1 MGRFKN
7 MAIMLL
13 IMASLV
19 LLSSVSV
26 LGSDFSVAVP
36 LSLPIQQTSDG
47 ELVFAEGLVIKNNCS
62 MDDVKVTNITL
73 TTSDAWSLIDY
84 SAEPSESDNEFAL
97 QINGNS
103 FNADGSYPLVEDDWV
118 IPNNSSLDLT
128 YSAKS
133 SLIEEGESV
142 ILGNVVFTVD
152 IKPYEV
158 EIPDDADDYYVPEEN
173 LSGDKASS
181 LWVWYTDTD
190 DGEAHITNYLGTYS
204 DTLDLVV
211 PTTLDGAPV
220 VSMEAGNFA
229 DKTLKS
235 LYVPS
240 GVKIK
245 DSTWTNLT
253 AEKIVLDGVTV
264 GDSGFRRH
272 NIDSIYATDSTLG
285 EGAFYVNSDS
295 TNVVSTLS
303 LNNTSVGTSCFYY
316 NTFDDV
322 IISDG
327 SLGQSAFYYTTT
339 NNKFS
344 LLDGAVILYAD
355 TFANRSYPYQSA
367 IINYLYIDVPVVPVK
382 TYSALEGAFE
392 NCTFDVVEFGPSCSE
407 LGDCSFMGTSISTIK
422 GLSNLKTIGS
432 QAIYNMGVATTIEPA
447 TLTDATIKS
456 SGLQGAQQSSKLT
469 FESLTLDNCSV
480 GSSAFYLQT
489 FNDLTISNSTLYQ
502 YAFGGIKVNGQ
513 CNIIGNTIFNDPL
526 MFSIWNEEEKTT
538 FNKLYVDVPV
548 VPTTNTTQYAR
559 GVFKSAN
566 VNELELGPNCTEVA
580 RYSFAYLKG
589 ISNIKGLNYLKK
601 VDEYAFTPAAS
612 YTISD
617 EVVLEGATIGQ
628 YAFSKNNDSCVLT
641 FDSLTL
647 DNCSI
652 SAYAFARDCFG
663 ELTIKG
669 DSTVKQYSLL
679 AITVDN
685 EMQLL
690 NGITFSTAESI
701 FTTGS
706 SVYPTIN
713 RLYVDTNLTSSAG
726 ENYQFFNYAIID
738 ELEFGANA
746 EIVCSE
752 AFRSS
757 SLGCIKSFGAL
768 SDIGSYAFANLNVAL
783 TIDEPLTL
791 SNVNIGS
798 YAFYVANDSSPKI
811 TFSDLTLND
820 CIIGTYAFSRNV
832 FGNLIIEGA
841 STVKQ
846 YSFVAINVNEE
857 MQLLDS
863 ITFSTAESI
872 FTTSNKVYP
881 TINRLYIDTDLTSST
896 TGSSYRFFT
905 YGVIKEL
912 EFGANA
918 HKINDGA
925 FSGTTLGTIKGFGGV
940 NDIGTSAFANL
951 GAALNI
957 TDALVLS
964 NATIG
969 KTAFGASSDTSNKIT
984 FADLTLDSCTVGA
997 EAFKYQQFGDLTVK
1011 DTTLGDKAI
1020 YVVDVS
1026 GRMELL
1032 GSTTFAQTGVSYSTS
1047 TNSIINDLYVDCD
1060 LVPQTGSSGLFQYSV
1075 IPTLEFGSN
1084 ASALGSGCFRQT
1096 TIDTVKGL
1104 SNIKTFGNACFYSPN
1119 QTVSILGD
1127 VILTDT
1133 TIEPQAFYGSASKY
1147 FEFGDVVLDSVT
1159 LTSGNSAFYY
1169 SKFDSVTISN
1179 TDVVAS
1185 AFSYTTIPY
1194 LEIDSTSSVVANSFS
1209 YSSSA
1214 AAKITDAV
1222 IDLPTIPAGAF
1233 RYCGISM
1240 AYLGDNV
1247 TTVETNA
1254 FYDCAGIEVS
1264 IPAECTYVTQSF
1276 AKDAVIT
1283 VRDGSE
1289 AQTLDLREEEQVEE
1303 EQVEEEQEE
1312 VIEEET
1318 TEEENPDEPTEET
1331 PSEEESGE
1339 TPVEDE
1345 PTDDGSND
1353 EGSNDEGA
1361 SGDDTSNEGDLEEG
1375 SDETETEIP
1384 ETSGADISGEVT
1396 PDEPT
1401 NDDTNSDEGEVESG
1415 DETNPDTVV
1424 NGDSTS
1430 GESTSGES
1438 NEGTSNDASNDTSGE
1453 TTPDDESGDVV
1464 VEGTETE
1471 GGNTSSELVIPDNVG
1486 EDTVSGDE
1494 TSSEE
1499 PVIDDTTS
1507 SNGEDEGTS
1516 YETTE
1521 SETDTS
1527 VATPDEN
1534 NNIESEG
1541 NETESGVEN
1550 VETPA
1555 VEENVSEGDSTTSDE
1570 DGESAT
1576 ENTSTPEV
1584 PASTESASNETS
1596 TSGETTS
1603 NSSET
1608 TSKKASNGSKE
1619 TEVSSSSTP
1628 AESVSEAA

>member
-1 MGRFKN
+1 MGRLKN
-7 MAIMLL
+7 MAVMLL
-13 IMASLV
+13 IMAAMV
-19 LLSSVSV
+19 LFSSISV
-26 LGSDFSVAVP
+26 FASGFSVTVP

-62 MDDVKVTNITL
+62 TDDVKVTNISL
-73 TTSDAWSLIDY
+73 TNSDGWSIIDY
-84 SAEPSESDNEFAL
+84 SAEPSESGNEFAL
-97 QINGNS
+97 KINGSS

-118 IPNNSSLDLT
+118 IPNNSSLDLS
-128 YSAKS
+128 YSAKT

-253 AEKIVLDGVTV
+253 AEKIVLNGVTV

-367 IINYLYIDVPVVPVK
+367 VINYLYIDIPVVPVK

-392 NCTFDVVEFGPSCSE
+392 NCSFEVVEFGPSCSE
-407 LGDCSFMGTSISTIK
+407 LGECSFMSASITTIK
-422 GLSNLKTIGS
+422 GLSNLKTICS
-432 QAIYNMGVATTIEPA
+432 QAIYNMEVATTIEPA

-456 SGLQGAQQSSKLT
+456 SGLQGGQQSSKLT

-513 CNIIGNTIFNDPL
+513 CNVIENTVFKDPL
-526 MFSIWNEEEKTT
+526 MFTIHNEEEKTT
-538 FNKLYVDVPV
+538 MNKLYVDAPV
-548 VPTTNTTQYAR
+548 VPTTNTTQYNY

-566 VNELELGPNCTEVA
+566 VTELELGPNCTEVA

-589 ISNIKGLNYLKK
+589 LSNIKGLNYLKK
-601 VDEYAFTPAAS
+601 VDEYAFSPADS

-617 EVVLEGATIGQ
+617 EVILKDATIGQ
-628 YAFSKNNDSCVLT
+628 YAFSRNNASYVLT

-647 DNCSI
+647 NNCSI
-652 SAYAFARDCFG
+652 GAYAFARDCFG
-663 ELTIKG
+663 DLTIKG

-679 AITVDN
+679 AITVNN

-726 ENYQFFNYAIID
+726 ENYQFFNYAIVD
-738 ELEFGANA
+738 ELEFGVNA

-896 TGSSYRFFT
+896 TGSSYRFFN

-918 HKINDGA
+918 NIIYDGA
-925 FSGTTLGTIKGFGGV
+925 FSRATIGAIKSFGGV
-940 NDIGTSAFANL
+940 NDIGASAFASL

-957 TDALVLS
+957 TDAVAFS

-969 KTAFGASSDTSNKIT
+969 NSAFNPSSDTSNKIT
-984 FADLTLDSCTVGA
+984 FSDLTLDSCTTGTNV
-997 EAFKYQQFGDLTVK
+997 FQYQQFGNLTVK
-1011 DTTLGDKAI
+1011 DTTLGDKTF
-1020 YVVDVS
+1020 YVIDVT
-1026 GRMELL
+1026 GKMELL
-1032 GSTTFAQTGVSYSTS
+1032 GSTTFAQNGVSYSTS

-1084 ASALGSGCFRQT
+1084 ASALGAGCFRQT
-1096 TIDTVKGL
+1096 TIDTIKGL
-1104 SNIKTFGNACFYSPN
+1104 SNIKTFGNSCFYSPN
-1119 QTVSILGD
+1119 QTVSILDD
-1127 VILTDT
+1127 VILTDAT
-1133 TIEPQAFYGSASKY
+1133 LGTQVFYGSSTKY
-1147 FEFGDVVLDSVT
+1147 FDFGDVVLDNVT

-1169 SKFDSVTISN
+1169 SKFNSVAISN

-1194 LEIDSTSSVVANSFS
+1194 LEIDSTSSVVGSSFS

-1222 IDLPTIPAGAF
+1222 IDLPTIPAAAF

-1247 TTVETNA
+1247 TTVEINA

-1289 AQTLDLREEEQVEE
+1289 AETLEMENEEVTEEEAT
-1303 EQVEEEQEE
+1303 
-1312 VIEEET
+1312 EEET
-1318 TEEENPDEPTEET
+1318 TEEEVTEEPVEEEVVEEPTDEPTEET
-1331 PSEEESGE
+1331 PSDKETGE
-1339 TPVEDE
+1339 TPVEDG
-1345 PTDDGSND
+1345 TDGEDASD
-1353 EGSNDEGA
+1353 EGTSGENTSNE
-1361 SGDDTSNEGDLEEG
+1361 DTSNGGVSNEDSEGNQN
-1375 SDETETEIP
+1375 P
-1384 ETSGADISGEVT
+1384 ETSGDDGVSNTTSGE
-1396 PDEPT
+1396 E
-1401 NDDTNSDEGEVESG
+1401 NGESG
-1415 DETNPDTVV
+1415 SDATTEEIVDGESNS
-1424 NGDSTS
+1424 GESS
-1430 GESTSGES
+1430 GESTDKS
-1438 NEGTSNDASNDTSGE
+1438 NEGTSNDTSGE

-1471 GGNTSSELVIPDNVG
+1471 GGNTTSEPVIPDNVG
-1486 EDTVSGDE
+1486 EDNVSGDE

-1516 YETTE
+1516 SETTE

-1527 VATPDEN
+1527 VTTPDEN
-1534 NNIESEG
+1534 KNIESEG
-1541 NETESGVEN
+1541 NETEIGVEN

-1555 VEENVSEGDSTTSDE
+1555 VEENVSESDSTTSDE
-1570 DGESAT
+1570 DGEFAT

-1608 TSKKASNGSKE
+1608 TSKKALNGSKE

>member
-13 IMASLV
+13 IMAAMV
-19 LLSSVSV
+19 LFSSISV
-26 LGSDFSVAVP
+26 FASGFSVTVP

-62 MDDVKVTNITL
+62 TDDVKVTNISL
-73 TTSDAWSLIDY
+73 TNSDGWSIIDY
-84 SAEPSESDNEFAL
+84 SAEPSESNNEFAL

-142 ILGNVVFTVD
+142 ILGTVVFTVD

-173 LSGDKASS
+173 LSGEKADS
-181 LWVWYTDTD
+181 LWVWYVDSD
-190 DGEAHITNYLGTYS
+190 DNEAHITNYLGEYS
-204 DTLDLVV
+204 ENLELVV
-211 PTTLDGAPV
+211 PTTLDGQYSPNGPAKV

-253 AEKIVLDGVTV
+253 AEKLVLNGVTV
-264 GDSGFRRH
+264 GDSGFHRH
-272 NIDSIYATDSTLG
+272 NIDSIYASDSTFG
-285 EGAFYVNSDS
+285 ESAFYVASDS

-303 LNNTSVGTSCFYY
+303 LENTSVGTSCFYY

-322 IISDG
+322 IISNG
-327 SLGQSAFYYTTT
+327 SIGQSAFYYTTT

-355 TFANRSYPYQSA
+355 TFANRSYDYQSA
-367 IINYLYIDVPVVPVK
+367 VINYLYIDVPVVPVK
-382 TYSALEGAFE
+382 TYSTLEGAFE
-392 NCTFDVVEFGPSCSE
+392 NCSFDVVEFGPSCTE
-407 LGDCSFMGTSISTIK
+407 LGDYSFYSTSINTIK

-432 QAIYNMGVATTIEPA
+432 QAIYNMEVATTIEPA
-447 TLTDATIKS
+447 TLTNATIKS
-456 SGLQGAQQSSKLT
+456 SGLQGGQQSSKLT

-480 GSSAFYLQT
+480 GSAAFYLQT

-513 CNIIGNTIFNDPL
+513 CNIIGNTIFKDPL

-580 RYSFAYLKG
+580 RYSFANLKG
-589 ISNIKGLNYLKK
+589 LSNIKGLNYLKK

-663 ELTIKG
+663 DLTIKG

-713 RLYVDTNLTSSAG
+713 RLYVDTNLTSSTG

-820 CIIGTYAFSRNV
+820 CIIGTYAFQYQQ
-832 FGNLIIEGA
+832 FGNLTIDGA

-846 YSFVAINVNEE
+846 YSFLAITVTEE
-857 MQLLDS
+857 MKLLDN
-863 ITFSTAESI
+863 ITFTTAESI
-872 FTTSNKVYP
+872 FTTSDSVFP
-881 TINRLYIDTDLTSST
+881 TINRLYIDTDLTSSD
-896 TGSSYRFFT
+896 GSSYCFFNR
-905 YGVIKEL
+905 GVITEL
-912 EFGANA
+912 EFGKNSK
-918 HKINDGA
+918 KIHVGSFRGA
-925 FSGTTLGTIKGFGGV
+925 TLCNIKSFGGV
-940 NDIGTSAFANL
+940 TEIGEYAFAYL
-951 GAALNI
+951 GATLDI

-964 NATIG
+964 NSTIG
-969 KTAFGASSDTSNKIT
+969 KSAFGVSSDTSNKIT
-984 FADLTLDSCTVGA
+984 FSALTLDNCTVGA
-997 EAFKYQQFGDLTVK
+997 EAFNYQQFGDLTIK
-1011 DTTLGDKAI
+1011 DTTLGDKAF
-1020 YVVDVS
+1020 YVIDVT

-1032 GSTTFAQTGVSYSTS
+1032 GSTTFAESGVSYSAS
-1047 TNSIINDLYVDCD
+1047 KNSNINDLYVDCD
-1060 LVPQTGSSGLFQYSV
+1060 LVLSGLFQHSV
-1075 IPTLEFGSN
+1075 ISTVEFGNN
-1084 ASALGSGCFRQT
+1084 ASSLSSSCFKQT
-1096 TIDTVKGL
+1096 TIDKIKGL

-1119 QTVSILGD
+1119 QTVSILED
-1127 VILTDT
+1127 VILTNAT
-1133 TIEPQAFYGSASKY
+1133 LGTQVFYGKTSAY
-1147 FEFGDVVLDSVT
+1147 YDFGDVVLDGVT
-1159 LTSGNSAFYY
+1159 LTSGTSAFYY
-1169 SKFDSVTISN
+1169 SKFNSVTINN

-1194 LEIDSTSSVVANSFS
+1194 LEINSTSSVVAKSFS

-1247 TTVETNA
+1247 TSVETNA
-1254 FYDCAGIEVS
+1254 FYNCSGIEVS
-1264 IPAECTYVTQSF
+1264 IPAECSYVTQSF
-1276 AKDAVIT
+1276 PSDAVIT

-1289 AQTLDLREEEQVEE
+1289 AQTLDLREE

-1430 GESTSGES
+1430 GESNSGES

-1453 TTPDDESGDVV
+1453 TTPDDESGDAV

-1471 GGNTSSELVIPDNVG
+1471 GGNTSSEPVIPDNVG
-1486 EDTVSGDE
+1486 EDNVSGDE

-1499 PVIDDTTS
+1499 PVID
-1507 SNGEDEGTS
+1507 EGTS
-1516 YETTE
+1516 SETTE

-1527 VATPDEN
+1527 VTTPDEN
-1534 NNIESEG
+1534 KNIESEG

-1555 VEENVSEGDSTTSDE
+1555 VEENVSEGDSTSSDG
-1570 DGESAT
+1570 DGESVT
-1576 ENTSTPEV
+1576 DTSSTSEV
-1584 PASTESASNETS
+1584 PASTESTSNETS
-1596 TSGETTS
+1596 ASGETTS

-1608 TSKKASNGSKE
+1608 TSKKASNGLKE
-1619 TEVSSSSTP
+1619 TESSSSSTP

>member
-1 MGRFKN
+1 MGRLKN
-7 MAIMLL
+7 MAVMLL
-13 IMASLV
+13 IMAAMV
-19 LLSSVSV
+19 LFSSISV
-26 LGSDFSVAVP
+26 FASGFSVTVP

-62 MDDVKVTNITL
+62 TDDVKVTNISL
-73 TTSDAWSLIDY
+73 TNSDGWSIIDY
-84 SAEPSESDNEFAL
+84 SAEPSESNNEFAF

-118 IPNNSSLDLT
+118 IPNNSSLDLS
-128 YSAKS
+128 YSAKT

-173 LSGDKASS
+173 LAGEKADS
-181 LWVWYTDTD
+181 LWVWYVDSD
-190 DGEAHITNYLGTYS
+190 DNEAHITNYLGEYS
-204 DTLDLVV
+204 ENLELVV
-211 PTTLDGAPV
+211 PTTLDGQYSPNGPAKV

-240 GVKIK
+240 GIKIK

-253 AEKIVLDGVTV
+253 AEKLVLNGVTV

-272 NIDSIYATDSTLG
+272 NIDSIYANDSTLG

-295 TNVVSTLS
+295 TNLVSTVS
-303 LNNTSVGTSCFYY
+303 LNNTTVGTSCFYY

-355 TFANRSYPYQSA
+355 TFANRSYDYQSA
-367 IINYLYIDVPVVPVK
+367 VINYLYIDVPVVPVK

-392 NCTFDVVEFGPSCSE
+392 NCSFDVVEFGPSCTE
-407 LGDCSFMGTSISTIK
+407 LGDCSFMGASINTIK
-422 GLSNLKTIGS
+422 GLSNLKSIGS

-447 TLTDATIKS
+447 TLTNATIKS
-456 SGLQGAQQSSKLT
+456 SGLQGSQNSSKLT
-469 FESLTLDNCSV
+469 FESLTLESCSV
-480 GSSAFYLQT
+480 ESNAFYLQT
-489 FNDLTISNSTLYQ
+489 FNELTISNSTLYQ
-502 YAFGGIKVNGQ
+502 YAFGGIKVTGQ
-513 CNIIGNTIFNDPL
+513 CNIIDGTVFNAPL
-526 MFSIWNEEEKTT
+526 MFCIWNEESKTS
-538 FNKLYVDVPV
+538 FNRLYVDVPV
-548 VPTTNTTQYAR
+548 IPTTNTTQYAR
-559 GVFKSAN
+559 GVFKKAN
-566 VNELELGPNCTEVA
+566 ITELELGPNCTGVA
-580 RYSFAYLKG
+580 RYSFAYCTGLENLLGLSNLKT
-589 ISNIKGLNYLKK
+589 I
-601 VDEYAFTPAAS
+601 DEYAFTPAIS
-612 YTISD
+612 YTITD
-617 EVVLEGATIGQ
+617 KVVLNGTTIGQ
-628 YAFSKNNDSCVLT
+628 YAFSSNSTTNVLS
-641 FDSLTL
+641 FNSLTL
-647 DNCSI
+647 EDCDI
-652 SAYAFARDCFG
+652 GAYAFARDGFG
-663 ELTIKG
+663 DLTISG
-669 DSTVKQYSLL
+669 DSSIVGYSFL
-679 AITVDN
+679 AITVSN

-690 NGITFSTAESI
+690 DNITFSSASYL
-701 FTTGS
+701 FTSGN

-713 RLYVDTNLTSSAG
+713 RLYVDTDLTSTTGS
-726 ENYQFFNYAIID
+726 NYRFFNYAVVD

-746 EIVCSE
+746 NIVSDS
-752 AFRSS
+752 AFNGA
-757 SLGCIKSFGAL
+757 SLGSIKSFGGITE
-768 SDIGSYAFANLNVAL
+768 IGV
-783 TIDEPLTL
+783 
-791 SNVNIGS
+791 
-798 YAFYVANDSSPKI
+798 
-811 TFSDLTLND
+811 
-820 CIIGTYAFSRNV
+820 
-832 FGNLIIEGA
+832 
-841 STVKQ
+841 
-846 YSFVAINVNEE
+846 
-857 MQLLDS
+857 
-863 ITFSTAESI
+863 
-872 FTTSNKVYP
+872 
-881 TINRLYIDTDLTSST
+881 
-896 TGSSYRFFT
+896 
-905 YGVIKEL
+905 
-912 EFGANA
+912 
-918 HKINDGA
+918 
-925 FSGTTLGTIKGFGGV
+925 
-940 NDIGTSAFANL
+940 SAFGYL
-951 GAALNI
+951 KTALEI
-957 TDALVLS
+957 HDALVLS

-969 KTAFGASSDTSNKIT
+969 KTAFAVSSDTAAKIT
-984 FADLTLDSCTVGA
+984 FSDLTLDNCTVGA

-1032 GSTTFAQTGVSYSTS
+1032 GSTTFAQNGVSYGTS
-1047 TNSIINDLYVDCD
+1047 TNSIITNLYVDCD

-1084 ASALGSGCFRQT
+1084 ASALGAGCFRQT
-1096 TIDTVKGL
+1096 TIDTIKGL
-1104 SNIKTFGNACFYSPN
+1104 SNIKTFGNSCFYSPN
-1119 QTVSILGD
+1119 QTVSILDD
-1127 VILTDT
+1127 VILTDAT
-1133 TIEPQAFYGSASKY
+1133 LGTQVFYGSSTKY
-1147 FEFGDVVLDSVT
+1147 FDFGDVVLDNVT

-1169 SKFDSVTISN
+1169 SKFNSVAISN

-1194 LEIDSTSSVVANSFS
+1194 LEIDSTSSVVGSSFS

-1222 IDLPTIPAGAF
+1222 IDLPTIPAAAF

-1247 TTVETNA
+1247 TTVEINA

-1289 AQTLDLREEEQVEE
+1289 AETLEMEN
-1303 EQVEEEQEE
+1303 EE
-1312 VIEEET
+1312 VTEEAATEEET
-1318 TEEENPDEPTEET
+1318 TEEEVTEEPVEEEVVEEPTDEPTEET
-1331 PSEEESGE
+1331 PSDKETGE
-1339 TPVEDE
+1339 TPVEDG
-1345 PTDDGSND
+1345 TDGEDASD
-1353 EGSNDEGA
+1353 EGTSGENTSNE
-1361 SGDDTSNEGDLEEG
+1361 DTSNGGVSNEDSEGNQN
-1375 SDETETEIP
+1375 P
-1384 ETSGADISGEVT
+1384 ETSGDDGVSNTTSGE
-1396 PDEPT
+1396 E
-1401 NDDTNSDEGEVESG
+1401 NGESG
-1415 DETNPDTVV
+1415 SDATTDEIVDGESNS
-1424 NGDSTS
+1424 GESS
-1430 GESTSGES
+1430 GESTDNS

-1471 GGNTSSELVIPDNVG
+1471 GGNTTSEPVIPDNVG
-1486 EDTVSGDE
+1486 EDNVSGDE

-1516 YETTE
+1516 SETTE

-1527 VATPDEN
+1527 VTTPDEN
-1534 NNIESEG
+1534 KNIESDG
-1541 NETESGVEN
+1541 NETEIGVEN

-1555 VEENVSEGDSTTSDE
+1555 VEENVSESDSTTSDE
-1570 DGESAT
+1570 DGEFAT

-1608 TSKKASNGSKE
+1608 TSKKALNGSKE

>member
-1 MGRFKN
+1 MGRLKN
-7 MAIMLL
+7 MAVMLL
-13 IMASLV
+13 IMATMV
-19 LLSSVSV
+19 LFSSISV
-26 LGSDFSVAVP
+26 FASGFSVTVP

-62 MDDVKVTNITL
+62 TDDVKVTNISL
-73 TTSDAWSLIDY
+73 TNSDGWSIIDY
-84 SAEPSESDNEFAL
+84 SAEPSESNNEFAF

-118 IPNNSSLDLT
+118 IPNNSSLDLS
-128 YSAKS
+128 YSAKT

-173 LSGDKASS
+173 LSGEKADS
-181 LWVWYTDTD
+181 LWVWYVDSD
-190 DGEAHITNYLGTYS
+190 DNEAHITNYLGEYS
-204 DTLDLVV
+204 ENLELVV
-211 PTTLDGAPV
+211 PTTLDGQYSPNGPAKV

-253 AEKIVLDGVTV
+253 AEKLVLNGVTV

-295 TNVVSTLS
+295 TNVVSTMS
-303 LNNTSVGTSCFYY
+303 LNKTSVGTSCFYY

-322 IISDG
+322 VISDG

-339 NNKFS
+339 NKFS

-367 IINYLYIDVPVVPVK
+367 VINYLYIDIPVVPVK

-392 NCTFDVVEFGPSCSE
+392 NCSFEVVEFGPSCSE
-407 LGDCSFMGTSISTIK
+407 LGECSFMSASITTIK
-422 GLSNLKTIGS
+422 GLSNLKTICS
-432 QAIYNMGVATTIEPA
+432 QAIYNMEVATTIEPA
-447 TLTDATIKS
+447 TLTDATIKA
-456 SGLQGAQQSSKLT
+456 SGLQGSQNSSKLT
-469 FESLTLDNCSV
+469 FESLTLENCSV
-480 GSSAFYLQT
+480 ESKAFYLQT
-489 FNDLTISNSTLYQ
+489 FDDLTISNSTLYQ

-513 CNIIGNTIFNDPL
+513 CNIVENTIFKDPL
-526 MFSIWNEEEKTT
+526 MFTIHNEEEKTT
-538 FNKLYVDVPV
+538 LNKLYVDVPV
-548 VPTTNTTQYAR
+548 VPTTNTTRYNY
-559 GVFKSAN
+559 GVFESAN

-589 ISNIKGLNYLKK
+589 LSNIKGLNYLKK
-601 VDEYAFTPAAS
+601 VDEYAFSPADS

-617 EVVLEGATIGQ
+617 EVILKDATIGQ
-628 YAFSKNNDSCVLT
+628 YAFSRNNASYVLT

-647 DNCSI
+647 DSCDI
-652 SAYAFARDCFG
+652 GAYAFARACFG
-663 ELTIKG
+663 DLTIK
-669 DSTVKQYSLL
+669 
-679 AITVDN
+679 
-685 EMQLL
+685 
-690 NGITFSTAESI
+690 
-701 FTTGS
+701 
-706 SVYPTIN
+706 
-713 RLYVDTNLTSSAG
+713 
-726 ENYQFFNYAIID
+726 
-738 ELEFGANA
+738 
-746 EIVCSE
+746 
-752 AFRSS
+752 
-757 SLGCIKSFGAL
+757 
-768 SDIGSYAFANLNVAL
+768 
-783 TIDEPLTL
+783 
-791 SNVNIGS
+791 
-798 YAFYVANDSSPKI
+798 
-811 TFSDLTLND
+811 
-820 CIIGTYAFSRNV
+820 
-832 FGNLIIEGA
+832 GA

-872 FTTSNKVYP
+872 FTTSNNAYP

-896 TGSSYRFFT
+896 TGSSYRFFN

-912 EFGANA
+912 EFGTNAN
-918 HKINDGA
+918 IIYDGA
-925 FSGTTLGTIKGFGGV
+925 FSRATIGAIKSFGGV
-940 NDIGTSAFANL
+940 TEIGTSAFASL

-957 TDALVLS
+957 TDAVVFS
-964 NATIG
+964 NVTIG
-969 KTAFGASSDTSNKIT
+969 NSAFNPSSDTSTKIT
-984 FADLTLDSCTVGA
+984 FSDLTLDGCTTGTNV
-997 EAFKYQQFGDLTVK
+997 FQYQQFGNLTVK
-1011 DTTLGDKAI
+1011 DTTLGDKTF
-1020 YVVDVS
+1020 YVIDVT

-1032 GSTTFAQTGVSYSTS
+1032 GSTTFAQNGVSYSAS

-1060 LVPQTGSSGLFQYSV
+1060 LVPLTGSSGLFQYSV
-1075 IPTLEFGSN
+1075 LPTVEFGSN
-1084 ASALGSGCFRQT
+1084 ATALGAGCFRQT
-1096 TIDTVKGL
+1096 TIDTIKGL
-1104 SNIKTFGNACFYSPN
+1104 SNITSFGNACFYSPN
-1119 QTVSILGD
+1119 QSVSILDD
-1127 VILTDT
+1127 VILTDAT
-1133 TIEPQAFYGSASKY
+1133 LGTQVFYGSSTKY
-1147 FEFGDVVLDSVT
+1147 FDFGDVVLDNVT

-1169 SKFDSVTISN
+1169 SKFNSVAISN

-1194 LEIDSTSSVVANSFS
+1194 LEIDSTSSVVGSSFS

-1222 IDLPTIPAGAF
+1222 IDLPTIPAAAF

-1247 TTVETNA
+1247 TTVEINA
-1254 FYDCAGIEVS
+1254 FYDCSGIEVS

-1283 VRDGSE
+1283 VRDGSKAE
-1289 AQTLDLREEEQVEE
+1289 TLEMENEEVTEEEAT
-1303 EQVEEEQEE
+1303 
-1312 VIEEET
+1312 EEET
-1318 TEEENPDEPTEET
+1318 TEEEVTEEPVEEEVVEEPTDEPTEET
-1331 PSEEESGE
+1331 PSDKETGE
-1339 TPVEDE
+1339 TPVED
-1345 PTDDGSND
+1345 S
-1353 EGSNDEGA
+1353 EGNQ
-1361 SGDDTSNEGDLEEG
+1361 N
-1375 SDETETEIP
+1375 P
-1384 ETSGADISGEVT
+1384 ETSGDDGVSNTTSGE
-1396 PDEPT
+1396 E
-1401 NDDTNSDEGEVESG
+1401 NGESG
-1415 DETNPDTVV
+1415 SDATTEEIVDGESNY
-1424 NGDSTS
+1424 GESS
-1430 GESTSGES
+1430 GESTDKS

-1471 GGNTSSELVIPDNVG
+1471 DGNTTSEPVIPDNVG
-1486 EDTVSGDE
+1486 EDNVSGDE

-1516 YETTE
+1516 SETTE

-1527 VATPDEN
+1527 VTTPDEN
-1534 NNIESEG
+1534 KNIESEG
-1541 NETESGVEN
+1541 NETEIGVEN

-1555 VEENVSEGDSTTSDE
+1555 VEENVSESDSTTSDE

-1608 TSKKASNGSKE
+1608 TSKKALNGSKE
-1619 TEVSSSSTP
+1619 TEVSSSSTH

>member
-1 MGRFKN
+1 MGRLKN
-7 MAIMLL
+7 MAVMLL
-13 IMASLV
+13 IMAAMV
-19 LLSSVSV
+19 LFSSISV
-26 LGSDFSVAVP
+26 FASGFSVTVP

-62 MDDVKVTNITL
+62 NDDVKVTNISL
-73 TTSDAWSLIDY
+73 TNSDGWSIIDY
-84 SAEPSESDNEFAL
+84 SAEPSVSGSEFAL

-103 FNADGSYPLVEDDWV
+103 FNSDGSYPLVEDDWV
-118 IPNNSSLDLT
+118 IPNNSSLDLS
-128 YSAKS
+128 YSAKT

-220 VSMEAGNFA
+220 VSIEAGNFA

-253 AEKIVLDGVTV
+253 AEKLVLNGVTA
-264 GDSGFRRH
+264 GDRCFYASL
-272 NIDSIYATDSTLG
+272 IDNVFVNNGSLGASAFSVSTDSTH
-285 EGAFYVNSDS
+285 VMNS
-295 TNVVSTLS
+295 LS
-303 LNNTSVGTSCFYY
+303 LKDTYVGESCFV
-316 NTFDDV
+316 NNNFGDV
-322 IISDG
+322 TISG
-327 SLGQSAFYYTTT
+327 GTLTTYCLCDT
-339 NNKFS
+339 ETTGKFS
-344 LLDGAVILYAD
+344 LLNNVEMYAAAMSTRND
-355 TFANRSYPYQSA
+355 LTGHSSATF
-367 IINYLYIDVPVVPVK
+367 NYLYIDTDAVATNK
-382 TYSALEGAFE
+382 GSTHQGAFE
-392 NCTFDVVEFGPSCSE
+392 RCIIPTLELGENCTAADEYCFNSAVIG
-407 LGDCSFMGTSISTIK
+407 TIK
-422 GLSNLKTIGS
+422 GISNLKLIESNAFSKSVSSITI
-432 QAIYNMGVATTIEPA
+432 VEPA
-447 TLTDATIKS
+447 ILTDAEIKS
-456 SGLQGAQQSSKLT
+456 AAFSSHSSNIGY
-469 FESLTLDNCSV
+469 FDFDSLTLENCSI
-480 GSSAFYLQT
+480 GDSAFYHQN
-489 FNDLTISNSTLYQ
+489 FDDLIISGCTLEQ
-502 YAFGGIKVNGQ
+502 YAFGGVDVLNECKIING
-513 CNIIGNTIFNDPL
+513 TVFNDPL
-526 MFSIWNEEEKTT
+526 MFCIWNSETYT
-538 FNKLYVDVPV
+538 NINKLYVDVPV
-548 VPTTNTTQYAR
+548 VPTTNTTQYNY

-566 VNELELGPNCTEVA
+566 VTELELGPNCTEVA

-589 ISNIKGLNYLKK
+589 LSNIKGLNYLKK
-601 VDEYAFTPAAS
+601 VDEYAFSPSAS

-628 YAFSKNNDSCVLT
+628 YAFSRNNASYVLT

-647 DNCSI
+647 NNCSI
-652 SAYAFARDCFG
+652 GAYAFARDCFG
-663 ELTIKG
+663 DLTIKG

-679 AITVDN
+679 AITVN
-685 EMQLL
+685 
-690 NGITFSTAESI
+690 N
-701 FTTGS
+701 
-706 SVYPTIN
+706 
-713 RLYVDTNLTSSAG
+713 
-726 ENYQFFNYAIID
+726 
-738 ELEFGANA
+738 
-746 EIVCSE
+746 
-752 AFRSS
+752 
-757 SLGCIKSFGAL
+757 
-768 SDIGSYAFANLNVAL
+768 
-783 TIDEPLTL
+783 
-791 SNVNIGS
+791 
-798 YAFYVANDSSPKI
+798 
-811 TFSDLTLND
+811 
-820 CIIGTYAFSRNV
+820 
-832 FGNLIIEGA
+832 
-841 STVKQ
+841 
-846 YSFVAINVNEE
+846 E

-896 TGSSYRFFT
+896 TGSSYRFFN

-925 FSGTTLGTIKGFGGV
+925 FSGASLGSIKSFGGITE
-940 NDIGTSAFANL
+940 IGVSAFGYL
-951 GAALNI
+951 KTALEI
-957 TDALVLS
+957 HDALVLS

-969 KTAFGASSDTSNKIT
+969 KTAFAVSSDTAAKIT
-984 FADLTLDSCTVGA
+984 FSDLTLDNCTVGA

-1032 GSTTFAQTGVSYSTS
+1032 GSTTFAQNGVSYGTS
-1047 TNSIINDLYVDCD
+1047 TNSIITNLYVDCD

-1084 ASALGSGCFRQT
+1084 ASALGAGCFRQT
-1096 TIDTVKGL
+1096 TIDTIKGL
-1104 SNIKTFGNACFYSPN
+1104 SNIKTFGNSCFYSPN
-1119 QTVSILGD
+1119 QTVSILDD
-1127 VILTDT
+1127 VILTDAT
-1133 TIEPQAFYGSASKY
+1133 LGTQVFYGSSTKY
-1147 FEFGDVVLDSVT
+1147 FDFGDVVLDNVT

-1169 SKFDSVTISN
+1169 SKFNSVAISN

-1194 LEIDSTSSVVANSFS
+1194 LEIDSTSSVVGSSFS

-1222 IDLPTIPAGAF
+1222 IDLPTIPAAAF

-1247 TTVETNA
+1247 TTVEINA
-1254 FYDCAGIEVS
+1254 FYDCSGIEVS

-1289 AQTLDLREEEQVEE
+1289 AETLEMENEEVTEEEAT
-1303 EQVEEEQEE
+1303 
-1312 VIEEET
+1312 EEET
-1318 TEEENPDEPTEET
+1318 TEEEVTEEPVEEEVVEEPTDEPTEET
-1331 PSEEESGE
+1331 PSDKETGE
-1339 TPVEDE
+1339 TPVEDG
-1345 PTDDGSND
+1345 TDGEDASD
-1353 EGSNDEGA
+1353 EGTSGENTSNE
-1361 SGDDTSNEGDLEEG
+1361 DTSNGGVSNEDSEGNQN
-1375 SDETETEIP
+1375 P
-1384 ETSGADISGEVT
+1384 ETSGDDGVSNTTSGE
-1396 PDEPT
+1396 E
-1401 NDDTNSDEGEVESG
+1401 NGESG
-1415 DETNPDTVV
+1415 SDATTEEIVDGESNS
-1424 NGDSTS
+1424 GESS
-1430 GESTSGES
+1430 GESTDKS
-1438 NEGTSNDASNDTSGE
+1438 NEGTSNDTSGE

-1471 GGNTSSELVIPDNVG
+1471 GGNTTSEPVIPDNVG
-1486 EDTVSGDE
+1486 EDNVSGDE

-1516 YETTE
+1516 SETTE

-1527 VATPDEN
+1527 VTTPDEN
-1534 NNIESEG
+1534 KNIESDG

-1550 VETPA
+1550 AETPA
-1555 VEENVSEGDSTTSDE
+1555 VEENVSEGDSKTSDE
-1570 DGESAT
+1570 DGDSAT
-1576 ENTSTPEV
+1576 ENTFTPEV

-1619 TEVSSSSTP
+1619 TESSSSSTSD
-1628 AESVSEAA
+1628 ESVSEAA